1 MYVDNHI
8 CTTSSTCVN
17 WKTSYIQIK
26 FFFWYLVS
34 IMTFLTFFSLCSFL
48 IKNTMDYI
56 MFICATDIQYM
67 SMCKHIFFTVAK
79 NMWSLLILFYV
90 YAIWIPEQWRPL
102 KDQWS
107 RWWFESPPP
116 PAPFGPPQPSGHTSQ
131 VVLLSV
137 ENLGKDMAFFFQYQ
151 NILSRE
157 ITLYLPQH
165 YFMIQSF
172 DVHSIIYI

>member
-1 MYVDNHI
+1 
-8 CTTSSTCVN
+8 
-17 WKTSYIQIK
+17 
-26 FFFWYLVS
+26 
-34 IMTFLTFFSLCSFL
+34 MTFVTFFSLCSFL

-67 SMCKHIFFTVAK
+67 SMCKHIF
-79 NMWSLLILFYV
+79 SLLQRICDLCFYV
-90 YAIWIPEQWRPL
+90 IWIPEQWRPL
-102 KDQWS
+102 MDQWS
-107 RWWFESPPP
+107 RWWCESPPP
-116 PAPFGPPQPSGHTSQ
+116 PAPFGPPQLLGHTSQ

-165 YFMIQSF
+165 YFMIRSF